1 MWPLSWYQF
10 CVSLPLEVRTVGLV
24 LFLQVLTL
32 FSVLHC
38 LPPAGHVESV
48 FSDSV
53 FSAAV
58 RRNNLELHNT
68 EKKVLFAT
76 CAAPVPRYT
85 RHDLLSLETAAA
97 PPPFL
102 SPQLIA
108 RLSHL
113 GIARNVPRKPRRS
126 RRGGKNE
133 RRKIKVIVGFRDRLS
148 SDSSSSPTPCQHT
161 TSVPPSSPPS
171 DHDDLSAS
179 SLSAPLRPPHRQLL
193 HIPLSSSSAE
203 NTLLVCLFN
212 ARSLA
217 LETAQLTLTYNK
229 QLTNLFCIY
238 RHPPSKKNKFSD
250 SMFFDQFSDFLELS
264 DSLPGKTLLMG
275 DFNFHFENV
284 ENKNSRKLHDII
296 DMFNLNQSVSEPSH
310 NQGHLLDLVFSKQ
323 SDNSLISSKIHHGLT
338 SDHTAILCKL
348 DVSVPVQKPKTFL
361 YRCLKKIDT
370 GAFKQDLS
378 HAVSQVSS
386 ISDYNNHLCS
396 VLDKHAPLCR
406 CTVRT
411 RKPTPWFSSIAEQ
424 FCELKRERRQ
434 AERRWLKSKLTVHK
448 QIYGSIKQIVTN
460 LVDKAK
466 QAYYSA
472 KIQSSTTCKQ
482 LFQNFNTILG
492 KSRSSPLPSTFDS
505 DDLPNVFSDYF
516 TEKIRTIRNN
526 FPPPNPT
533 ACPDTSFAGNPLLT
547 SESVTDEFVLKRI
560 NSASAKSCEL
570 DPIPTTLLY
579 ENLDILLPTITNI
592 INTSLTTGIVPPD
605 LKTAIVKPLL
615 KKPSLDKNLLKNY
628 RPISNLPFLSKI
640 LEKVVLHKLLSH
652 LQENNLSNP
661 FQSAYRAGC
670 STETVLLRIVN
681 DILSALDNDNI
692 SVLLLLDLSATFDT
706 LDHQILLSRLN
717 SVFGIQSTA
726 LQWFHSYLSDRYQ
739 STSVNNSSSSP
750 SQLMSGVPQ
759 GSVLGPIL
767 FVLYT
772 TPLSEIIVNHSVN
785 HQLFADD
792 TQLQKSAPLNEVT
805 NLTKELNACT
815 DNIKTWMTE
824 NQLKLNDDKT
834 EALLFP
840 FSSSLKPSTG
850 PLPDLITLGSHNI
863 PFSDSARNL
872 GFILVSKLSMKKHV
886 IKICQT
892 AYFELKCIS
901 SIRRFL
907 TEDATKTLVTS
918 YILSR
923 LDYCNCLL
931 MGTPNSVIQP
941 LQEIQSFAARLVL
954 LAPHHHHATPLL
966 EKLHWLPIS
975 ERIKYKVACM
985 CFSAINGSGPAYL
998 SELLHVYTPS
1008 RTLRSSSDTRMLE
1021 IQQYK
1026 RKTHG
1031 FRTFSCFGPHI

>member
-1 MWPLSWYQF
+1 
-10 CVSLPLEVRTVGLV
+10 
-24 LFLQVLTL
+24 
-32 FSVLHC
+32 
-38 LPPAGHVESV
+38 
-48 FSDSV
+48 
-53 FSAAV
+53 
-58 RRNNLELHNT
+58 
-68 EKKVLFAT
+68 
-76 CAAPVPRYT
+76 
-85 RHDLLSLETAAA
+85 
-97 PPPFL
+97 
-102 SPQLIA
+102 
-108 RLSHL
+108 
-113 GIARNVPRKPRRS
+113 
-126 RRGGKNE
+126 
-133 RRKIKVIVGFRDRLS
+133 
-148 SDSSSSPTPCQHT
+148 
-161 TSVPPSSPPS
+161 
-171 DHDDLSAS
+171 
-179 SLSAPLRPPHRQLL
+179 
-193 HIPLSSSSAE
+193 
-203 NTLLVCLFN
+203 
-212 ARSLA
+212 
-217 LETAQLTLTYNK
+217 
-229 QLTNLFCIY
+229 
-238 RHPPSKKNKFSD
+238 
-250 SMFFDQFSDFLELS
+250 
-264 DSLPGKTLLMG
+264 
-275 DFNFHFENV
+275 
-284 ENKNSRKLHDII
+284 
-296 DMFNLNQSVSEPSH
+296 MFNLTQSVSEPTH

-323 SDNSLISSKIHHGLT
+323 SDNILTSTKLHHGLT

-348 DVSVPVQKPKTFL
+348 DVSVPAHKPETFL

-448 QIYGSIKQIVTN
+448 QIYDSIKQIVTN

-505 DDLPNVFSDYF
+505 DGLPNVFSDYF

-547 SESVTDEFVLKRI
+547 FESVTDEFVLKII

-640 LEKVVLHKLLSH
+640 LEKVVLHKLLSN

-670 STETVLLRIVN
+670 STEIVLLRIVN

-692 SVLLLLDLSATFDT
+692 SVLLLLDLSAAFDT
-706 LDHQILLSRLN
+706 TDHQILLSRLN

-750 SQLMSGVPQ
+750 SQLMYGVPQ

-772 TPLSEIIVNHSVN
+772 TPLSDIIANHSVN

-850 PLPDLITLGSHNI
+850 PLPDSITLGSHNI

-872 GFILVSKLSMKKHV
+872 GFILDSKLSMKKHI

-892 AYFELKCIS
+892 AYFELKRIS

-941 LQEIQSFAARLVL
+941 LQKIQNFAARLVL
-954 LAPHHHHATPLL
+954 LAPRHHHATPLL

-985 CFSAINGSGPAYL
+985 CFGAINGSGPAYL

-1031 FRTFSCFGPHI
+1031 FRTFSCFGPHIWNSLPHDLRHCVIF